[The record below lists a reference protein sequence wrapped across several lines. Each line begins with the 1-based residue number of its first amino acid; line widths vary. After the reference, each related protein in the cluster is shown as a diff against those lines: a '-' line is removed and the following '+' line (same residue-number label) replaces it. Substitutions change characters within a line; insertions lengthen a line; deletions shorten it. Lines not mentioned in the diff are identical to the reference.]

1 MARPND
7 EVNRPAPLLL
17 AAGLLAGAGA
27 TLWAYWTTLGEAAQR
42 WAHDPQYSH
51 GYLVPA
57 FAALLLWL
65 RRQRLDRA
73 AVAPSWW
80 GLPVLLAGV
89 AARLAG
95 TYFSLDWLEAVA
107 LLPCAAGLC
116 LAAGGR
122 AAWRWAW
129 PAVLFLFFMIPLPH
143 RVAVAAAEPLQR
155 LATVASCYALQTLG
169 LPAVPEGNVILLND
183 VTIGIVEACSGLRM
197 LVVFFAL
204 STAVALVIRRPLWER
219 LVIVGSAVPIALF
232 SNLVRITAT
241 GVLHETAGSD
251 FANDFFHDVGG
262 WLMMPFA
269 LALLWVELKV
279 LTRLLTDSNPAGPV
293 RFGLAGASA
302 PAPRPRGE
310 WKKEPRQEGEAPAA
324 TGPKGTA

>member
-1 MARPND
+1 MTRADQPVTTRRFPWL
-7 EVNRPAPLLL
+7 PALGLV
-17 AAGLLAGAGA
+17 AGLAV
-27 TLWAYWTTLGEAAQR
+27 TVWAFWTTLGDAADR

-65 RRQRLDRA
+65 RRRLLDRA

-80 GLPVLLAGV
+80 GLPLLAAGV
-89 AARLAG
+89 GLRLVG
-95 TYFSLDWLEAVA
+95 VWFSLDWLEGIA
-107 LLPCAAGLC
+107 LVPCAAGAFV
-116 LAAGGR
+116 AAGGR

-129 PAVLFLFFMIPLPH
+129 PAVLFLAFMIPLPH
-143 RVAVAAAEPLQR
+143 RVAVAAAGPLQH

-183 VTIGIVEACSGLRM
+183 ARIGIVEACSGLRM

-204 STAVALVIRRPLWER
+204 ASGVALVIRRPAWER
-219 LVIVGSAVPIALF
+219 LLLVASAVPIALF

-251 FANDFFHDVGG
+251 FANNFFHDVGG

-269 LALLWVELKV
+269 LALFWLELMV
-279 LTRLLTDSNPAGPV
+279 LARLLTNPAPAGPV
-293 RFGLAGASA
+293 HVGLPGATPPQRRA
-302 PAPRPRGE
+302 P
-310 WKKEPRQEGEAPAA
+310 WKKPQVA
-324 TGPKGTA
+324 

>member
-1 MARPND
+1 MARPTFLTAPH
-7 EVNRPAPLLL
+7 PAPVL
-17 AAGLLAGAGA
+17 AAAGFLAGLGA
-27 TLWAYWTTLGEAAQR
+27 CVWAFWTTLGEAAQR

-51 GYLVPA
+51 GYVVPV
-57 FAALLLWL
+57 FAVLLLLL
-65 RRQRLDRA
+65 RRRQLDRA

-95 TYFSLDWLEAVA
+95 TRFSLDWLESVS
-107 LLPCAAGLC
+107 LLPCVAGVC
-116 LAAGGR
+116 LASGGR

-129 PAVLFLFFMIPLPH
+129 PSVLFLFFMIPLPH
-143 RVAVAAAEPLQR
+143 RVAVAAAEPLQH
-155 LATVASCYALQTLG
+155 LATVASCYALQALG
-169 LPAVPEGNVILLND
+169 LPAVPEGNTILLND
-183 VTIGIVEACSGLRM
+183 ARIGIVEACSGLRM

-204 STAVALVIRRPLWER
+204 SSGVALVIRRPLWER
-219 LVIVGSAVPIALF
+219 LALLGSAVPIALF

-251 FANDFFHDVGG
+251 FANNFFHDVGG

-279 LTRLLTDSNPAGPV
+279 LSRLLIDAAPAGPV
-293 RFGLAGASA
+293 HVGLPGAVA
-302 PAPRPRGE
+302 LAPRRG
-310 WKKEPRQEGEAPAA
+310 WTKRPA
-324 TGPKGTA
+324 

>member
-1 MARPND
+1 MARAEHP
-7 EVNRPAPLLL
+7 EITRPAPVRLAVGLLAGL
-17 AAGLLAGAGA
+17 AAGL
-27 TLWAYWTTLGEAAQR
+27 WAFWTTLGEAAQR

-65 RRQRLDRA
+65 RRGRLDRA
-73 AVAPSWW
+73 AAVPSWW
-80 GLPVLLAGV
+80 GLPVLLAAV
-89 AARLAG
+89 AVRLAG
-95 TYFSLDWLEAVA
+95 TRFSLDWLEGIA
-107 LLPCAAGLC
+107 LLPCVAAVF

-129 PAVLFLFFMIPLPH
+129 PAVLFLAFMIPLPH
-143 RVAVAAAEPLQR
+143 RVAVAAAAPLQH
-155 LATVASCYALQTLG
+155 LATVASCYALQGLG

-183 VTIGIVEACSGLRM
+183 ARIGIVEACSGLRM

-204 STAVALVIRRPLWER
+204 ASGVALVIRRPLWER
-219 LVIVGSAVPIALF
+219 LLLVVSAVPIALF

-251 FANDFFHDVGG
+251 FANNFFHDVGG

-269 LALLWVELKV
+269 LALFWLELKV
-279 LTRLLTDSNPAGPV
+279 LAHLLIDPSPAGPV
-293 RFGLAGASA
+293 RVGPPGA
-302 PAPRPRGE
+302 APRPRAP
-310 WKKEPRQEGEAPAA
+310 WKKPLAA
-324 TGPKGTA
+324 

>member
-1 MARPND
+1 MARADQPD
-7 EVNRPAPLLL
+7 TTRRVPWLP
-17 AAGLLAGAGA
+17 AAGLIAGLAVG
-27 TLWAYWTTLGEAAQR
+27 LWAFWTTLGDAAQR

-65 RRQRLDRA
+65 RRRHLDRA

-80 GLPVLLAGV
+80 GLPLIGAGVAMRLAGV
-89 AARLAG
+89 W
-95 TYFSLDWLEAVA
+95 FSLDWLEGIA
-107 LLPCAAGLC
+107 LVPCAAGAFV
-116 LAAGGR
+116 AAGGR
-122 AAWRWAW
+122 PAWRWAW
-129 PAVLFLFFMIPLPH
+129 PAVLFLAFMIPLPH
-143 RVAVAAAEPLQR
+143 RVAVAAAGPLQH

-183 VTIGIVEACSGLRM
+183 ARIGIVEACSGLRM

-204 STAVALVIRRPLWER
+204 ASGVALIIRRPPWER
-219 LVIVGSAVPIALF
+219 LLLVASAVPIALF

-251 FANDFFHDVGG
+251 FANNFFHDVGG

-269 LALLWVELKV
+269 LALFWLELKV
-279 LTRLLTDSNPAGPV
+279 LARLLIDPSPAGPV
-293 RFGLAGASA
+293 HVGLPGAA
-302 PAPRPRGE
+302 APRPRAP
-310 WKKEPRQEGEAPAA
+310 WKKPQVA
-324 TGPKGTA
+324 

>member
-1 MARPND
+1 MARPTFFPTQ
-7 EVNRPAPLLL
+7 RPAPIV
-17 AAGLLAGAGA
+17 ATAGFLAGMVA
-27 TLWAYWTTLGEAAQR
+27 TVWAFWTTLGEAAQR

-57 FAALLLWL
+57 FAVLLLWL
-65 RRQRLDRA
+65 RRRQLDRTA
-73 AVAPSWW
+73 LAPSWW

-95 TYFSLDWLEAVA
+95 TRFSLDWLESIS
-107 LLPCAAGLC
+107 LLPCVAGVVLG
-116 LAAGGR
+116 AGGR
-122 AAWRWAW
+122 TAWRWAW

-169 LPAVPEGNVILLND
+169 LAAVPEGNVILLND
-183 VTIGIVEACSGLRM
+183 VRIGIVEACSGLRM

-204 STAVALVIRRPLWER
+204 SSGVALVIRRPLWDR
-219 LVIVGSAVPIALF
+219 LAIVASAIPIALF

-241 GVLHETAGSD
+241 GVLHETAGSE
-251 FANDFFHDVGG
+251 FANNFFHDVGG

-269 LALLWVELKV
+269 LALLALELKV
-279 LTRLLTDSNPAGPV
+279 LSRLLIDPSADGPV
-293 RFGLAGASA
+293 RVGLAGVAA
-302 PAPRPRGE
+302 PAPPAPRRS
-310 WKKEPRQEGEAPAA
+310 WKKRTEGEAPM
-324 TGPKGTA
+324 TGTA

>member
-1 MARPND
+1 MTRADQPDTTRRTLWLPS
-7 EVNRPAPLLL
+7 VGLVAGL
-17 AAGLLAGAGA
+17 AAA
-27 TLWAYWTTLGEAAQR
+27 LWAFWTTLGDAADR

-65 RRQRLDRA
+65 RRRQLDRA
-73 AVAPSWW
+73 AAAPSWW
-80 GLPVLLAGV
+80 GLPLLAAGVGLRLAGV
-89 AARLAG
+89 W
-95 TYFSLDWLEAVA
+95 FSLDWLEGIALVPCVA
-107 LLPCAAGLC
+107 GAFV
-116 LAAGGR
+116 AAGGR

-129 PAVLFLFFMIPLPH
+129 PAVLFLAFMIPLPH
-143 RVAVAAAEPLQR
+143 RVAVAAAGPLQH

-183 VTIGIVEACSGLRM
+183 ARIGIVEACSGLRM

-204 STAVALVIRRPLWER
+204 ASGVALVIRRPAWER
-219 LVIVGSAVPIALF
+219 LLLVASAVPIALF

-251 FANDFFHDVGG
+251 FANNFFHDVGG

-269 LALLWVELKV
+269 LALFWLELMV
-279 LTRLLTDSNPAGPV
+279 LARLLTNPAPAGPV
-293 RFGLAGASA
+293 HVGLPGAGPPPRRA
-302 PAPRPRGE
+302 P
-310 WKKEPRQEGEAPAA
+310 WKKPQVA
-324 TGPKGTA
+324 